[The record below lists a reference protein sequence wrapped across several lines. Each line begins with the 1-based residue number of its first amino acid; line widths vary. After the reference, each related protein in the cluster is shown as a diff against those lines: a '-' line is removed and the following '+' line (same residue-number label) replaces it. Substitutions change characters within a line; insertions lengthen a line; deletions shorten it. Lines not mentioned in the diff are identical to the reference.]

1 MLCQSFKVLKTIYRM
16 LQDSRVVC
24 ELYLLGQDLDYWL
37 KEGVLGLQGGM
48 WTLSFRSRPGLR
60 VEGLQGDMWTFIF

>member
-1 MLCQSFKVLKTIYRM
+1 MSIFYITKGNLQM

-24 ELYLLGQDLDYWL
+24 ELYLLGQDLDFWL

-48 WTLSFRSRPGLR
+48 
-60 VEGLQGDMWTFIF
+60 